1 MMLTELDNCILAVI
15 WRGGPMSAYGVR
27 AHFGGSVTAT
37 WSSST
42 GTVYP
47 AIRRLR
53 ETGLLEAGP
62 PTGPRKSELLT
73 LTSKGREALDEW
85 LTDVRPELGLSTADP
100 IRTRVHF
107 LAALEPAERRKVLG
121 EYRRVTCAAV
131 ERLQAALARPLED
144 AVDRSEQLGRL
155 GALAELKARLEFL
168 DMAERELSG
177 PQCSAPGSLR

>member
-1 MMLTELDNCILAVI
+1 MLTELDNCILAVI

-27 AHFGGSVTAT
+27 SHFSGSATTT

-53 ETGLLEAGP
+53 AAGLLKAEAP
-62 PTGPRKSELLT
+62 AGPRKSELLS
-73 LTSKGREALDEW
+73 LTPAGRDALDDW
-85 LTDVRPELGLSTADP
+85 LTKLPPELGTATADP

-107 LAALEPAERRKVLG
+107 LTAIHPSARKQAFDDYRSATLAAMARLE
-121 EYRRVTCAAV
+121 AAM
-131 ERLQAALARPLED
+131 ARPLETP
-144 AVDRSEQLGRL
+144 VDRSEQLGRL

-168 DMAERELSG
+168 DLAERELSG
-177 PQCSAPGSLR
+177 D